1 MHSLFAVYME
11 DNSEKKE
18 RERRGKKPR
27 GPVQIGET
35 ERCREVEN
43 KPIQRYRIQAKADKP
58 TTLERACAVGVPR
71 EDGWNAPRTGRKAAD
86 IPKFA
91 TASAQGNVSHC
102 TWTKLPWSPDEM
114 SEKIAARPLVLST
127 FSQRCEITDF
137 QTSVSG
143 ESMISGST
151 LSLGTKRFILFN
163 LD

>member
-1 MHSLFAVYME
+1 M
-11 DNSEKKE
+11 
-18 RERRGKKPR
+18 
-27 GPVQIGET
+27 QIGET
-35 ERCREVEN
+35 ERSREVEN

-91 TASAQGNVSHC
+91 TASARGNVSHC

-127 FSQRCEITDF
+127 FSQRSEIIDF
-137 QTSVSG
+137 QARVSRD
-143 ESMISGST
+143 SITLSSDST
-151 LSLGTKRFILFN
+151 LSLGTK
-163 LD
+163 